1 MRYTVST
8 RDRAISSIML
18 TVLVGGAML
27 GASMF
32 SSAPARAQGCDPS
45 YPEICLPAYPHVDCI
60 NIGFPIIVVYNPS
73 IGAYDPHYLDS
84 DYDGIGC
91 ELG

>member
-1 MRYTVST
+1 M
-8 RDRAISSIML
+8 SSI
-18 TVLVGGAML
+18 TAAVLVGGAVL

-32 SSAPARAQGCDPS
+32 SGMAVKAQGCDPS

-60 NIGFPIIVVYNPS
+60 NIGYPIIVIYNPS
-73 IGAYDPHYLDS
+73 IGAYDPHYLDP